1 MLGATAPLLVAEEV
15 GGSLGS
21 AGSTLGPEVPPPLA
35 PLPLPNGGEGRTF
48 LLGWLV
54 FQSEISQQQEK
65 GRKEILF
72 SCKRT
77 PCLYPAYGM
86 WWEW

>member
-1 MLGATAPLLVAEEV
+1 MLSAIAALLVAEEV

-21 AGSTLGPEVPPPLA
+21 AGSTLGPEVPPPPA

-48 LLGWLV
+48 LLSWLV
-54 FQSEISQQQEK
+54 FQSEVSQQQGE

-72 SCKRT
+72 SCKRI

-86 WWEW
+86 